1 MIISANKTM
10 NCEVKHEKC
19 VTFEKIKMAEV
30 EEVADTNTV
39 DDVALAYDKAFES
52 IKRIHP
58 TKCG

>member
-1 MIISANKTM
+1 M

-19 VTFEKIKMAEV
+19 VTLENVKIVEV
-30 EEVADTNTV
+30 EEVADTNRV
-39 DDVALAYDKAFES
+39 HDVALAYDKAFES